1 MSKELEALEFLGKI
15 YTKRNLQDFPIGNQP
30 KEIVKMKVK
39 KMPEFKTLQKA
50 LKRNEPMK
58 VINGIN
64 YKGQDVMLCPN
75 CERNAGKINDR
86 YCSHCGQALDWS

>member
-1 MSKELEALEFLGKI
+1 MSKELEMLSKKK
-15 YTKRNLQDFPIGNQP
+15 YYDP
-30 KEIVKMKVK
+30 KQGLWVISLNAV
-39 KMPEFKTLQKA
+39 QKA

-64 YKGQDVMLCPN
+64 YKGQDIMLCPN

-86 YCSHCGQALDWS
+86 YCSHCGQALDWTDSE

>member
-1 MSKELEALEFLGKI
+1 MSKELEAVKFLMNDGFI
-15 YTKRNLQDFPIGNQP
+15 NER
-30 KEIVKMKVK
+30 EMKK
-39 KMPEFKTLQKA
+39 LLLIEKA

-86 YCSHCGQALDWS
+86 YCSNCGQKLDWL

>member
-1 MSKELEALEFLGKI
+1 MSKEIEALERLHRSATGYAMVHK
-15 YTKRNLQDFPIGNQP
+15 KHD
-30 KEIVKMKVK
+30 KEILEKV
-39 KMPEFKTLQKA
+39 
-50 LKRNEPMK
+50 LKRNEAIK

-86 YCSHCGQALDWS
+86 YCSHCGQKLDWVLSSE